1 MNKYIQ
7 QFALMSYLQTIYM
20 FKPENK
26 LIDHNRRKGTLWE
39 LMAFQPSGYIR
50 KGCGSGQSWI
60 SVLTSALFELQASC

>member
-7 QFALMSYLQTIYM
+7 QFALMSYLQTICM

-39 LMAFQPSGYIR
+39 SMAFQPSSYLPHGLWNWA
-50 KGCGSGQSWI
+50 KLDLGPD
-60 SVLTSALFELQASC
+60 SALFELQASC